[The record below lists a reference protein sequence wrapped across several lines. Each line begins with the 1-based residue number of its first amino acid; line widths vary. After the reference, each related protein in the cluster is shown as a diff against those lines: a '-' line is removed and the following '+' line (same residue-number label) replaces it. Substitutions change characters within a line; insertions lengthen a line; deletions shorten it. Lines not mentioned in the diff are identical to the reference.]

1 VSSFSQ
7 MQLVCALVPI
17 QKKANKPMWHISRD
31 LVLFIGDLELFMGG
45 VPMVGGLGAVLECFL
60 KLSNKCN

>member
-7 MQLVCALVPI
+7 MQLVCVHLY
-17 QKKANKPMWHISRD
+17 QFKKGKPMWHISRD
-31 LVLFIGDLELFMGG
+31 LVLFMGG